1 MNNGGSP
8 LNQYRVE
15 RKCITTKKD
24 WETIIETT
32 ANTYTHTD
40 TKNIVYK
47 HKYQY
52 RVFCSNKAGESP
64 PGGPTPIVAARKRKC
79 KLIFFWFFTFISKNY
94 ISKLCESSLGVKN
107 LKQNY
112 CTSVPAPIKRRCS
125 IKILGFQG
133 GGLFKFCSF

>member
-1 MNNGGSP
+1 MKYFFSKIVKIKHLQIFSYRDLTWQKPLNNGGSA
-8 LNQYRVE
+8 LTQYRVE

-24 WETIIETT
+24 WETIIETN

-79 KLIFFWFFTFISKNY
+79 KFFYLI
-94 ISKLCESSLGVKN
+94 L
-107 LKQNY
+107 
-112 CTSVPAPIKRRCS
+112 P
-125 IKILGFQG
+125 KILHIYFTRV
-133 GGLFKFCSF
+133 

>member
-79 KLIFFWFFTFISKNY
+79 KLIFFFGFAHLF
-94 ISKLCESSLGVKN
+94 
-107 LKQNY
+107 Q
-112 CTSVPAPIKRRCS
+112 
-125 IKILGFQG
+125 KIT
-133 GGLFKFCSF
+133 

>member
-1 MNNGGSP
+1 MVSRYPNFFTFFCHILKKKSSEKLLRLNIYKFFSYRDLTWQKPLNNGGSA
-8 LNQYRVE
+8 LTQYRVE

-24 WETIIETT
+24 WETIIETN

-79 KLIFFWFFTFISKNY
+79 KFLNLNLHIYFEMIS
-94 ISKLCESSLGVKN
+94 
-107 LKQNY
+107 
-112 CTSVPAPIKRRCS
+112 
-125 IKILGFQG
+125 
-133 GGLFKFCSF
+133 